1 MAFKFPNKRINWKL
15 YLYKHRGVGMI
26 VLNFAK
32 FVRKHQD
39 GHQNNT
45 ACTTPPKAYSFFL
58 YNGKYEHCFYWK
70 IQNNFR
76 GRTWY
81 DFSGK
86 SHGIIRLSNV
96 ILNHTFIL

>member
-15 YLYKHRGVGMI
+15 YLYKHGGVGMI

-39 GHQNNT
+39 GYQNNT
-45 ACTTPPKAYSFFL
+45 ACTTPPKTYSFFL

-70 IQNNFR
+70 IQNNSR
-76 GRTWY
+76 GRTGY

-86 SHGIIRLSNV
+86 SHGLSR
-96 ILNHTFIL
+96 